1 MPLDSSYYAAKTV
14 TVFGKAMEITV
25 FTEPMMGSDELG
37 KIRVSETW
45 NIQRPNLTMDSFITK
60 QAIVQLI
67 AALQGLAE
75 RMTEEE

>member
-1 MPLDSSYYAAKTV
+1 MPLDLSYFAAKTV
-14 TVFGKAMEITV
+14 TVFGRAMEITV
-25 FTEPMMGSDELG
+25 FTEPMMGSELG

-45 NIQRPNLTMDSFITK
+45 NLQRPNLTMDSFITK

-67 AALQGLAE
+67 SALQGLAE